1 MVGMGCRLSM
11 RGGSWNGCRKGDRCG
26 IVGGRGPD
34 GVHALR
40 QRVNRPVSWGAR
52 GCHRLGE
59 RSNPTS
65 CTEISSYRNDARHL
79 PLQLPIPVYACESV
93 KSDSIQLFIPQ
104 TSNLQNDTTS
114 ASAATIVE
122 IQQCR
127 SRGRLED
134 VVHPFACQAGTLK
147 VLSCATLNGHVLS
160 FSRSNEFPAFF
171 AHLLDR

>member
-40 QRVNRPVSWGAR
+40 QRVNRPVSWGR
-52 GCHRLGE
+52 GAVIDWGRDRIRLRVQRFLHIGTTQDTC
-59 RSNPTS
+59 RSNYPS
-65 CTEISSYRNDARHL
+65 
-79 PLQLPIPVYACESV
+79 QVYACESV

-104 TSNLQNDTTS
+104 TFNLQNDTTS
-114 ASAATIVE
+114 TSAATIVE